1 MKWNKNKRQ
10 GCPIEERTQ
19 LHKAMMKKKK
29 KTKDTTEGK
38 IGGPYIIIC
47 FSVVQWIMGTF
58 IFPLIANQKS

>member
-10 GCPIEERTQ
+10 GFPIEARTQ
-19 LHKAMMKKKK
+19 LHKATMKKK

-47 FSVVQWIMGTF
+47 FSVVQWIMGTI